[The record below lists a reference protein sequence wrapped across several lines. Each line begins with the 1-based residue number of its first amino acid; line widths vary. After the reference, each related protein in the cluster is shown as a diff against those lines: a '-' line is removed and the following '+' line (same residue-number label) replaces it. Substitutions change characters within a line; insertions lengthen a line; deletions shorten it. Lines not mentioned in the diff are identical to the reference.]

1 MKKKLLSLVLA
12 GAMVA
17 STSVSAFA
25 ADTTISSYNEGSNT
39 ANVTINGSVE
49 GNNGEIPSGTISVS
63 VPTALNFKVD
73 KNGTVNGGDIK
84 ITNNGVDTVDVIAIK
99 FYDTTPTSGITVKTP
114 SEFRSEASLDRSNVV
129 LNIGGTNGEIA
140 FFKSESSGGSENG
153 IYNEAGSNVDE
164 GIKVATING
173 SGSSDTLTLSGYA
186 GTTQLNSEAGKN
198 GVTDEFRLTLKISKA
213 SN

>member
-25 ADTTISSYNEGSNT
+25 DDTVTTDGGQT
-39 ANVTINGSVE
+39 NVTIKGAVDNDSGDS
-49 GNNGEIPSGTISVS
+49 PAGTINVS

-73 KNGTVNGGDIK
+73 KNGTVTGGDIK
-84 ITNNGVDTVDVIAIK
+84 ITNNGVDTVDITAIK

-114 SEFRSEASLDRSNVV
+114 DELSSPDAQDRSNVV
-129 LNIGGTNGEIA
+129 LNIGGTNGKRA
-140 FFKSESSGGSENG
+140 FFKSESAGSSENG
-153 IYNEAGSNVDE
+153 IYDETGSNE
-164 GIKVATING
+164 TNGIKVATING
-173 SGSSDTLTLSGYA
+173 SGASDTLTLNGYA
-186 GTTQLNSEAGKN
+186 GTTELGSEAGEN

>member
-25 ADTTISSYNEGSNT
+25 DDTVTTDGGQT
-39 ANVTINGSVE
+39 NVTIKGAVDNE
-49 GNNGEIPSGTISVS
+49 TGNSPAGTINVS
-63 VPTALNFKVD
+63 VPTALSFKVD
-73 KNGTVNGGDIK
+73 KNGTVTGGSIK
-84 ITNNGVDTVDVIAIK
+84 ITNNGVDKVDITAIR

-114 SEFRSEASLDRSNVV
+114 EEFRDQGPQDRANVV

-140 FFKSESSGGSENG
+140 FFKSESAGSSENG
-153 IYNEAGSNVDE
+153 IYDETGSNADTGV
-164 GIKVATING
+164 KVATIDG

-186 GTTQLNSEAGKN
+186 GTTALSNEAAKN

>member
-25 ADTTISSYNEGSNT
+25 NDTVTTNGGET
-39 ANVTINGSVE
+39 NVTIKGAVDNNS
-49 GNNGEIPSGTISVS
+49 GNSPAGTINVS

-73 KNGTVNGGDIK
+73 KNGTVTGGDIK
-84 ITNNGVDTVDVIAIK
+84 ITNNGVDTVDITAIK
-99 FYDTTPTSGITVKTP
+99 FYDTTPDSGITVKTP
-114 SEFRSEASLDRSNVV
+114 NELSNQSSLDRSNVV
-129 LNIGGTNGEIA
+129 LNIGGTSGKRA
-140 FFKSESSGGSENG
+140 FFKSENAGSSENG
-153 IYNEAGSNVDE
+153 ICNEAGSNVGD

-173 SGSSDTLTLSGYA
+173 SGNSDTLTLNGYA
-186 GTTQLNSEAGKN
+186 GTKTLEDEAGTN
-198 GVTDEFRLTLKISKA
+198 GVTDEFILTLKISKA

>member
-25 ADTTISSYNEGSNT
+25 DDTVTTDGGET
-39 ANVTINGSVE
+39 NVTIKGAVDNQS
-49 GNNGEIPSGTISVS
+49 GNSPAGTINVS
-63 VPTALNFKVD
+63 VPTALSFKVD
-73 KNGTVNGGDIK
+73 KNGTVTGGSIK
-84 ITNNGVDTVDVIAIK
+84 ITNNGVDKVDITAIR
-99 FYDTTPTSGITVKTP
+99 FYDTTPASGITVKTP
-114 SEFRSEASLDRSNVV
+114 REFSGESSQDRSNVV
-129 LNIGGTNGEIA
+129 LNIGGTNGKIA
-140 FFKSESSGGSENG
+140 FFKSESAESSTNG
-153 IYNEAGSNVDE
+153 VYDEAGSNADTGV
-164 GIKVATING
+164 KVATIDG

-186 GTTQLNSEAGKN
+186 GTTELSGEAAKN